1 MGNMAS
7 TPGPKTPRRRVG
19 LKGVNRFHLGIARRD
34 ASLAELFDSLS
45 DPPIELVPTPE
56 GDEASEGRYENA
68 EAFFPRLG
76 PWLGTDMSDVYYKAG
91 ITAQLGLS
99 AHLLK
104 VGFPD
109 RWCAQRIGHR
119 VAHSLAYANA
129 SGLNHRCPE
138 MAHLAAVLTPY
149 WRWNG
154 QSIHHYGA
162 PKDPGFTVEDVRSL
176 LRDLLAQVRV
186 VTGYELLN
194 DDLA

>member
-1 MGNMAS
+1 MAS
-7 TPGPKTPRRRVG
+7 TPRPKLARRRKG
-19 LKGVNRFHLGIARRD
+19 RRGVNLLHLGIATRD

-45 DPPIELVPTPE
+45 DPPIDLAPTPE
-56 GDEASEGRYENA
+56 GDETSEGRYENA

-76 PWLGTDMSDVYYKAG
+76 PRLAPDMSDVYYKAG
-91 ITAQLGLS
+91 ITAQLALS

-129 SGLNHRCPE
+129 TGLDHRCPD
-138 MAHLAAVLTPY
+138 MAHLAAALTPY

-154 QSIHHYGA
+154 QSIHHYGS
-162 PKDPGFTVEDVRSL
+162 PKDPGFSVEEVSSL
-176 LRDLLAQVRV
+176 LRALLAQVRI
-186 VTGYELLN
+186 VTGYELIN